1 MTGNEID
8 KLSWDKFQR
17 HPDIVEIELA
27 LAACKEERARIVREI
42 QREAKAIDAG
52 VSKPD
57 LWALAR
63 YIEDTLL

>member
-8 KLSWDKFQR
+8 KMSN
-17 HPDIVEIELA
+17 ELFGFRPNTLETV
-27 LAACKEERARIVREI
+27 LAMEACREERARIVRAIE
-42 QREAKAIDAG
+42 REAKAVDAG

-63 YIEDTLL
+63 LVDEML